1 MAAEELKVEYLIT
14 VKANSDFCA
23 DIKGFNSLL
32 ESNKNISIDGNNNKI
47 TYKGIEV
54 KYEIQ
59 AEHLEKENQR
69 FFYTKFKFGNLEKLK
84 GFENLLSNI
93 KEIIYKTGNGNAP
106 QILWDDISFYYSKE
120 AYPLIFEVE
129 NLMRKLITKFM
140 LTNVGM
146 GWTKENIP
154 AEVKDS
160 VKGSKDETPDFLYKT
175 DFIQLEKFLFK
186 KYSSKP
192 VDKLFE
198 NIKKAN
204 NESDLKLDELMQF
217 VPRSNWEKYFSDL
230 VDCEGEYLSK
240 RWEKLYDLRNKV
252 AHNRGLIRKDYE
264 EIVTL
269 SEDIRETLYKA
280 IESLDKITLTES
292 QREEIAEST
301 SDFGVFG
308 NFITNYELLMKALSD
323 YVELFDE
330 ATYRFDSI
338 ENRMFTVDR
347 MAYKGYLSREDHR
360 IICKALEIKGEM
372 LSGRVYVTDSPEMIE
387 LNRELE
393 VATNRIDTL
402 FMDKLILDPS
412 TSVVNN

>member
-1 MAAEELKVEYLIT
+1 MSTKDLKVEYLIT

-32 ESNKNISIDGNNNKI
+32 ESNKNIRINGNKI
-47 TYKGIEV
+47 NFKGIEV
-54 KYEIQ
+54 KYEIHTD
-59 AEHLEKENQR
+59 HLEKENQR
-69 FFYTKFKFGNLEKLK
+69 FFYTKFLFGNVEKLK
-84 GFENLLSNI
+84 EFESLLSNI
-93 KEIIYKTGNGNAP
+93 KEIIYKTGNAP

-146 GWTKENIP
+146 AWAKENIP

-186 KYSSKP
+186 KYSTKP
-192 VDKLFE
+192 IDKLFE
-198 NIKKAN
+198 KIIKAK
-204 NESDLKLDELMQF
+204 NESDLKLDELTLF
-217 VPRSNWEKYFSDL
+217 VPNSNWEKYFSDL

-269 SEDIRETLYKA
+269 SEDIREKLYKA
-280 IESLDKITLTES
+280 IESLDKITLTNS
-292 QREEIAEST
+292 QKEEIAEST
-301 SDFGVFG
+301 NDLGVFG
-308 NFITNYELLMKALSD
+308 NFIIKYEALMKSLREYIDVLDESNCKSDNLTNIKLTLDIITSKGHLTREEHGIIHEAIEIRNEIYSGGMYVVDTPEMAKLIRDVENVKGQLDALFIEKFLSNEFP
-323 YVELFDE
+323 V
-330 ATYRFDSI
+330 I
-338 ENRMFTVDR
+338 EN
-347 MAYKGYLSREDHR
+347 
-360 IICKALEIKGEM
+360 
-372 LSGRVYVTDSPEMIE
+372 
-387 LNRELE
+387 N
-393 VATNRIDTL
+393 
-402 FMDKLILDPS
+402 
-412 TSVVNN
+412 

>member
-1 MAAEELKVEYLIT
+1 MSTKDLKVEYLIT

-32 ESNKNISIDGNNNKI
+32 ESNKNISINGGKI
-47 TYKGIEV
+47 NFKGIEV
-54 KYEIQ
+54 KYEIHTN
-59 AEHLEKENQR
+59 HLEKENQR
-69 FFYTKFKFGNLEKLK
+69 FFYTKFLFGNVKKLK
-84 GFENLLSNI
+84 EFESLLSNI
-93 KEIIYKTGNGNAP
+93 KEIIYKTGNAP

-146 GWTKENIP
+146 AWAKENIP

-186 KYSSKP
+186 KYSTKS
-192 VDKLFE
+192 VEKLFE
-198 NIKKAN
+198 KIKKAN
-204 NESDLKLDELMQF
+204 NESELKLDELMLF
-217 VPRSNWEKYFSDL
+217 VPSSNWEKYFSDL

-269 SEDIRETLYKA
+269 SEDIREKLYKA
-280 IESLDKITLTES
+280 IESLDKITLTRS
-292 QREEIAEST
+292 QKEEIAEST
-301 SDFGVFG
+301 SHIGVFG
-308 NFITNYELLMKALSD
+308 DFLTNYDLLMKALND
-323 YVELFDE
+323 YVEILKNPG
-330 ATYRFDSI
+330 YKFDSI
-338 ENRMFTVDR
+338 KDKRLTIDR
-347 MAYKGYLSREDHR
+347 LSYDGILSKGDHR
-360 IICKALEIKGEM
+360 IICEALEIREEM
-372 LSGRVYVTDSPEMIE
+372 LSSRMYITDTSMIIR
-387 LNRELE
+387 LTRDLE
-393 VATNRIDTL
+393 EITDRIDTDYIIKI
-402 FMDKLILDPS
+402 FSEKQ
-412 TSVVNN
+412 TNKSV

>member
-1 MAAEELKVEYLIT
+1 MATEELKVEYLIT

-32 ESNKNISIDGNNNKI
+32 ESNKNISINAGKI
-47 TYKGIEV
+47 AYKDIVV
-54 KYEIQ
+54 KYEIHTD
-59 AEHLEKENQR
+59 HLEKENQR
-69 FFYTKFKFGNLEKLK
+69 FFYTKFQFVDINRLK
-84 GFENLLSNI
+84 DFENLLSNI
-93 KEIIYKTGNGNAP
+93 REIIFKTGNAP

-140 LTNVGM
+140 LTNVGI

-198 NIKKAN
+198 NIKKVN

-269 SEDIRETLYKA
+269 SEDIRGTLYKA
-280 IESLDKITLTES
+280 IGSLDKITLTES

-301 SDFGVFG
+301 SEFSVFG
-308 NFITNYELLMKALSD
+308 SFITNYELLMKALSD

-330 ATYRFDSI
+330 STYKFDSI

-347 MAYKGYLSREDHR
+347 MTYKGYLSREDHI

-372 LSGRVYVTDSPEMIE
+372 LNGRVYVTDSLEMIE

-393 VATNRIDTL
+393 IVTDRIDTL
-402 FMDKLILDPS
+402 FMDKIILDPS
-412 TSVVNN
+412 TTVVNN

>member
-1 MAAEELKVEYLIT
+1 MSTKDLKVEYLIT

-32 ESNKNISIDGNNNKI
+32 ESNKNIRINGDKI
-47 TYKGIEV
+47 NFKGIEV
-54 KYEIQ
+54 KYKINTD
-59 AEHLEKENQR
+59 HLEKENQR
-69 FFYTKFKFGNLEKLK
+69 FFYTKFLFGNVKKLK
-84 GFENLLSNI
+84 EFESLLSNI
-93 KEIIYKTGNGNAP
+93 KEIIYKTGNAP

-146 GWTKENIP
+146 AWAKENIP

-186 KYSSKP
+186 KYSTKP
-192 VDKLFE
+192 IDKLFE
-198 NIKKAN
+198 KIIKAK
-204 NESDLKLDELMQF
+204 NESDLKLDELTLF
-217 VPRSNWEKYFSDL
+217 VPNSNWEKYFSDL

-269 SEDIRETLYKA
+269 SEDIREKLYKA
-280 IESLDKITLTES
+280 IESLDKITLTNS
-292 QREEIAEST
+292 QKEEIAEST
-301 SDFGVFG
+301 NDFGVFG
-308 NFITNYELLMKALSD
+308 SFITNYELLMKALSD
-323 YVELFDE
+323 YIELFDE
-330 ATYRFDSI
+330 STYKFDSI

-347 MAYKGYLSREDHR
+347 MTYKGYLSREDH
-360 IICKALEIKGEM
+360 IIIRKALEIKGEM
-372 LSGRVYVTDSPEMIE
+372 LNGRTYVKDSLEMIE
-387 LNRELE
+387 LNRDLE
-393 VATNRIDTL
+393 FVTDRIDTL
-402 FMDKLILDPS
+402 FMDKILLDPS
-412 TSVVNN
+412 TTVVNN

>member
-1 MAAEELKVEYLIT
+1 MSTKDLKVEYLIT

-32 ESNKNISIDGNNNKI
+32 ESNKNIRINGDKI
-47 TYKGIEV
+47 NFKGIEV
-54 KYEIQ
+54 KYKINTD
-59 AEHLEKENQR
+59 HLEKENQR
-69 FFYTKFKFGNLEKLK
+69 FFYTKFLFGNVKKLK
-84 GFENLLSNI
+84 EFESLLSNI
-93 KEIIYKTGNGNAP
+93 KEIIYKTGNAP

-146 GWTKENIP
+146 AWAKENIP

-186 KYSSKP
+186 KYSTKP
-192 VDKLFE
+192 IDKLFE
-198 NIKKAN
+198 KIIKAK
-204 NESDLKLDELMQF
+204 NESDLKLDELTLF
-217 VPRSNWEKYFSDL
+217 VPNSNWEKYFSNL

-269 SEDIRETLYKA
+269 SEDIREKLYKA
-280 IESLDKITLTES
+280 IESLDKITLTNS
-292 QREEIAEST
+292 QKEEIAEST
-301 SDFGVFG
+301 NDFGVFG
-308 NFITNYELLMKALSD
+308 SFITNYELLMKALSD
-323 YVELFDE
+323 YIELFDE
-330 ATYRFDSI
+330 STYKFDSI

-347 MAYKGYLSREDHR
+347 MTYKGYLSREDH
-360 IICKALEIKGEM
+360 IIIRKALEIKGEM
-372 LSGRVYVTDSPEMIE
+372 LNGRTYVTDSLEMIE
-387 LNRELE
+387 LNRDLE
-393 VATNRIDTL
+393 FVTDRIDTL
-402 FMDKLILDPS
+402 FMDKILLDPS
-412 TSVVNN
+412 TTVVNN